1 MADKEK
7 AYTLKTVQAELA
19 KLEKAKEKK
28 RAKMQELTASLKA
41 INAQIREL
49 EDISDRLYRESVQAQ
64 ITAAWFGKKKLTKEQ
79 IARMLEISVGLPKK
93 IDILDEKKQRELSV
107 TLPADTSDS

>member
-28 RAKMQELTASLKA
+28 RSRMQELTAELKA

-49 EDISDRLYRESVQAQ
+49 RAISDRLYQESIQAQ
-64 ITAAWFGKKKLTKEQ
+64 ITAVWFGKKKLTKEE
-79 IARMLEISVGLPKK
+79 IERMLEISVGLPKK
-93 IDILDEKKQRELSV
+93 IDILDDKKQGELSI
-107 TLPADTSDS
+107 TPPADTSDS